1 MIDYLDEFLVEFETN
16 ILTNESCEPFVFCC
30 AFHDICLRDYKY
42 FAVTNSDSNF
52 NYKFYWSNKINVNPD
67 TRYLLYVHHIRI
79 MLINCMYDVVK
90 ELHSS
95 FLEQLQQPKLEN
107 EKYVSYQTKIEKCSE
122 WLRIISEGKIFKEF
136 IDCYK
141 NGYFQ

>member
-42 FAVTNSDSNF
+42 FAVTDCDSNF
-52 NYKFYWSNKINVNPD
+52 NYKFYWSNKKGLNPD
-67 TRYLLYVHHIRI
+67 TRHLYVEHIRRI
-79 MLINCMYDVVK
+79 LMYDMYDVVK
-90 ELHSS
+90 KLHSS
-95 FLEQLQQPKLEN
+95 FLEQLQEYNLYTDSYAYCQ
-107 EKYVSYQTKIEKCSE
+107 EKIKKCSE
-122 WLRIISEGKIFKEF
+122 WLQQIENGDIFKEF

>member
-16 ILTNESCEPFVFCC
+16 ILTKSCGPFAFCC

-42 FAVTNSDSNF
+42 FAVTNYDSNF
-52 NYKFYWSNKINVNPD
+52 CFKFYWANKKNLNPNPD
-67 TRYLLYVHHIRI
+67 TKYLYVDDIRRILMNI
-79 MLINCMYDVVK
+79 MCDVVK
-90 ELHSS
+90 DLQSS
-95 FLEQLQQPKLEN
+95 ILEKLEEHN
-107 EKYVSYQTKIEKCSE
+107 LNDKKYCQYQSKIKKCSE
-122 WLRIISEGKIFKEF
+122 WLRQIENGMIFKEF

>member
-1 MIDYLDEFLVEFETN
+1 MIDYLDEFIVEFEKS

-30 AFHDICLRDYKY
+30 AFHDSCLRDYRYISPSKSK
-42 FAVTNSDSNF
+42 FDS
-52 NYKFYWSNKINVNPD
+52 KFYWENRNKLTPD
-67 TRYLLYVHHIRI
+67 RHLYVDHIRRI
-79 MLINCMYDVVK
+79 LMYDMYDVVK
-90 ELHSS
+90 KLHSS
-95 FLEQLQQPKLEN
+95 FLEQLQEYNLYTDSYAYCQ
-107 EKYVSYQTKIEKCSE
+107 EKIKKCSE